1 MYVYKIYNNN
11 HPFDTSLVWLT
22 FFRNL
27 LLRNYV
33 PAIILP
39 KDMPNPK
46 LFSFVNSFV
55 PSSFTSTLVDFRDN
69 FFRELNEEGENE
81 EGEKQSEESPLPETD
96 ADAVPAPAGGAVVE
110 SYYDNKVEKIQ
121 IGDVLLTPE
130 NILLIEFPTNET
142 EEGSATGYIYRCVFL
157 YQH

>member
-1 MYVYKIYNNN
+1 M
-11 HPFDTSLVWLT
+11 
-22 FFRNL
+22 
-27 LLRNYV
+27 RNYV

-55 PSSFTSTLVDFRDN
+55 PSSFTSTLIDFRDN
-69 FFRELNEEGENE
+69 FFRELNDEENDE
-81 EGEKQSEESPLPETD
+81 ESEKQGEERPRPEAG
-96 ADAVPAPAGGAVVE
+96 ADAAPAPAGGGAVVE